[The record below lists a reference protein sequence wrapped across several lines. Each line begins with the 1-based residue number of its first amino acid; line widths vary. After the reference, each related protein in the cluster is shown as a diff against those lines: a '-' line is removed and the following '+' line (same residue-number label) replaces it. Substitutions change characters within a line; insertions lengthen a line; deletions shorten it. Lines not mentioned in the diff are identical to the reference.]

1 MTRIPRQDSDS
12 IIQDESNNE
21 EEEDKDEPDPIDF
34 KQEEVFYI
42 FFIVISMI
50 SNYKLECLFPKLTML
65 MNFSIFQIR

>member
-42 FFIVISMI
+42 FLSFLV
-50 SNYKLECLFPKLTML
+50 
-65 MNFSIFQIR
+65 